1 MLKVMQK
8 SACALAVLAV
18 TATSVMATES
28 VDVKVIGT
36 ITPDACSTTISGG
49 GVADYGTIKA
59 NVLSSDNY
67 TILDEKKLKL
77 TISCDAPT
85 KVAVK
90 AIDGRLNSLA
100 GATEGAAGA
109 GLSPISYGTTSEFYP
124 AVGLGLDGERKIGGY
139 SVFFSD
145 VTIDSSSDTT
155 CIIQREGNPTWSN
168 NYMNSAYD
176 VNSVSNVSWKVGT
189 GDNTPASLTN
199 LSGTV
204 SIKGFINKASEL
216 DLTHDIQLD
225 GLTTIELVYL

>member
-1 MLKVMQK
+1 
-8 SACALAVLAV
+8 
-18 TATSVMATES
+18 
-28 VDVKVIGT
+28 
-36 ITPDACSTTISGG
+36 
-49 GVADYGTIKA
+49 
-59 NVLSSDNY
+59 
-67 TILDEKKLKL
+67 
-77 TISCDAPT
+77 
-85 KVAVK
+85 
-90 AIDGRLNSLA
+90 
-100 GATEGAAGA
+100 
-109 GLSPISYGTTSEFYP
+109 
-124 AVGLGLDGERKIGGY
+124 
-139 SVFFSD
+139 VFFSD